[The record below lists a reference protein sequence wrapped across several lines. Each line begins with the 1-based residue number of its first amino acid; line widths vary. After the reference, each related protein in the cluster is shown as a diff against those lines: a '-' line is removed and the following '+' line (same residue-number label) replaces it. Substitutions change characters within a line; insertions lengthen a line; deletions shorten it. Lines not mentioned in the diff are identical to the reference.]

1 MKTISTTNSSVIVPS
16 GHYDA
21 AALCS
26 EIAARRASIAQFTDS
41 AMPRGEMPPA
51 GQHAMGLR
59 CGTLPQHFNDSAM
72 PYSEIPPA
80 GQDDMGLRCGT
91 ANHLTDSTMLWQRGC
106 STTRHRQPGKC
117 PVMVSEANHL
127 TDSAMPWQH
136 GCSTT
141 RHRQPG
147 KCPVMVSEANHL
159 TDSTVLWQRDP
170 SRRSGGHGTS
180 LRHNPSSST
189 RKMPCHGE

>member
-59 CGTLPQHFNDSAM
+59 CGT
-72 PYSEIPPA
+72 
-80 GQDDMGLRCGT
+80 
-91 ANHLTDSTMLWQRGC
+91 ANHLTDSTMPWQRGC
-106 STTRHRQPGKC
+106 G
-117 PVMVSEANHL
+117 
-127 TDSAMPWQH
+127 
-136 GCSTT
+136 TT

-159 TDSTVLWQRDP
+159 TDSTMLWQ
-170 SRRSGGHGTS
+170 
-180 LRHNPSSST
+180 
-189 RKMPCHGE
+189 